1 MLVIDFFCFQMENE
15 EVMGG
20 TSEPVDK
27 VNLVDEDE
35 DDDDLV
41 KVELEDVPITV
52 GTQKKK
58 AKRRKTSVVWAFF
71 EMLPTKGDDDKPYCK
86 CKKCGNEYLSPG
98 SYDTETLKQHIE
110 SCYKNV

>member
-35 DDDDLV
+35 DNDDLV
-41 KVELEDVPITV
+41 EVELEDVPIKW
-52 GTQKKK
+52 GL
-58 AKRRKTSVVWAFF
+58 KRRRQNEGRFQLFGLSLRCFQLKVMMISPIANARST
-71 EMLPTKGDDDKPYCK
+71 EM
-86 CKKCGNEYLSPG
+86 N
-98 SYDTETLKQHIE
+98 I
-110 SCYKNV
+110 

>member
-1 MLVIDFFCFQMENE
+1 MMENE

-41 KVELEDVPITV
+41 EVELEDVPVTV
-52 GTQKKK
+52 RDSKEERQNEGRLQLFGLSLRCFQLRVMMISPIAN
-58 AKRRKTSVVWAFF
+58 AKSA
-71 EMLPTKGDDDKPYCK
+71 EMK
-86 CKKCGNEYLSPG
+86 
-98 SYDTETLKQHIE
+98 I
-110 SCYKNV
+110 